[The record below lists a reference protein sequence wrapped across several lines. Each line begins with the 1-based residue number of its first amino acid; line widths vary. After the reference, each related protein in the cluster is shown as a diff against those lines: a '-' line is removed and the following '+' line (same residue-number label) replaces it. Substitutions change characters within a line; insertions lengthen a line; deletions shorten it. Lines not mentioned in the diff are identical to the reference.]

1 MKEANFKHL
10 IDLYVVSFL
19 HHILHFSIRRP
30 KKMLIDRKE
39 TSRKFNKK
47 ELMIIKAYKEYFP
60 SLEKACQM
68 SNTKLIDVLDMM
80 EKDYG
85 FKREMEA
92 VKVTIFST
100 AEKVLM
106 EILEDKKATAT
117 NKISVSRLIL
127 QYKKELSR
135 F

>member
-1 MKEANFKHL
+1 
-10 IDLYVVSFL
+10 
-19 HHILHFSIRRP
+19 
-30 KKMLIDRKE
+30 MLIDRKE

-60 SLEKACQM
+60 SLEKACEM